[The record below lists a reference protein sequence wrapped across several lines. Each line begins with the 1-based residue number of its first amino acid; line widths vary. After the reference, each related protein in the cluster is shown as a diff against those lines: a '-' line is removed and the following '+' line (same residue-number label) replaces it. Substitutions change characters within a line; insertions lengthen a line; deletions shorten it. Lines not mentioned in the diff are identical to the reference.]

1 MTPVL
6 AARGISVRYGGV
18 RALSN
23 VSLEVPEG
31 TIVGLIGPNGAGKT
45 TIIDA
50 VSGFVRPTRGAISL
64 DQQRIED
71 VTRLKPHARA
81 RRGLGRTWQAVELF
95 DDLTVAE
102 NVAVAIGSPSP
113 WATVKQLFVK
123 PKLETERIGEALDSL
138 GIGHL
143 FEAMPGELSEGQRKL
158 VGIARAFAG
167 SPRVVCL
174 DEPAAGLDTA
184 ETHELGLQ
192 LRSLTT
198 GGMPMLLIDHDIGF
212 VFGTCD
218 HVVVVEFGEVIAE
231 GTPHEVYGNE
241 RVIEAYLGSSAG
253 RPGDAEGSR

>member
-45 TIIDA
+45 TFVDA
-50 VSGFVRPTRGAISL
+50 LTGFTPCEGRVEIAG
-64 DQQRIED
+64 ED

-102 NVAVAIGSPSP
+102 NVAVAIGTPSP
-113 WATVKQLFVK
+113 WVTVKQLFMR
-123 PKLETERIGEALDSL
+123 PKLETARICEALDSV

-143 FEAMPGELSEGQRKL
+143 FDALPMELSEGQRKL

-192 LRSLTT
+192 LRSLTA

-231 GTPHEVYGNE
+231 GSPHEIYANE
-241 RVIEAYLGSSAG
+241 RVIEAYLGSSAA
-253 RPGDAEGSR
+253 RSGDEERTR

>member
-6 AARGISVRYGGV
+6 AAHGISVRYGGV
-18 RALSN
+18 QALSN

-31 TIVGLIGPNGAGKT
+31 SIVGLIGPNGAGKT
-45 TIIDA
+45 TFVDA
-50 VSGFVRPTRGAISL
+50 LTGFAPCEGRVEIAG
-64 DQQRIED
+64 ED

-102 NVAVAIGSPSP
+102 NVAVAIGTPSP
-113 WATVKQLFVK
+113 WATVKQLFMK
-123 PKLETERIGEALDSL
+123 PKLETGRIREALDAV

-143 FEAMPGELSEGQRKL
+143 IDAMPAELSEGQRKL

-174 DEPAAGLDTA
+174 DEPAAGLDTH

-218 HVVVVEFGEVIAE
+218 HVVVVEFGQVIAE
-231 GTPHEVYGNE
+231 GSPHEIYGNE

-253 RPGDAEGSR
+253 RSADGKGPR